1 MIARTSRCAR
11 CMEKLRG
18 WMRVDNLHADP
29 DRQKDNKT
37 TKASGA
43 ATIAGIVTNTA
54 LSPL

>member
-1 MIARTSRCAR
+1 MIARTSCCAR